1 MRPRDLCFQPRSPE
15 ADHPSWA
22 PAGTPLNNNI
32 RELFNLMNFIDP
44 ANWNNLDELTREYE
58 SVNSDN
64 LTALRER
71 LKP

>member
-1 MRPRDLCFQPRSPE
+1 
-15 ADHPSWA
+15 
-22 PAGTPLNNNI
+22 
-32 RELFNLMNFIDP
+32 MNFIDP